1 MRKAYVRNVTIN
13 LEERKLLKRVRT
25 PIDPAMPIKC
35 VWSVIIT
42 GSISVIRP
50 IKESIPE
57 MATLLIEFY
66 WSFILN

>member
-13 LEERKLLKRVRT
+13 LEERKLLKLVRT

-35 VWSVIIT
+35 AWSVIIT

-50 IKESIPE
+50 IKESLTK